1 MTEQQNG
8 FQDLNPRR
16 LGRMN
21 FIGLLTLIRKETNRF
36 TSVYIQT
43 ILAPMITTLLFYT
56 IFAVTFGG
64 EDRMVGDIP
73 YMTFLIPGLV
83 MMSMLQNAFAN
94 TSSSLMIS
102 KMQGNIVDILMP
114 PLSPFEILLG
124 YVAAGVVRGM
134 IVGVASL
141 AVVLMFQA
149 EMPYS
154 PSFMIFYSIAGTLL
168 MSTLGVAA
176 GLWSERFEQ
185 LAAITNFIVV
195 PLSFLSGTFYSLHS
209 LPPTWQAIAQMNPFF
224 HMIDG
229 FRYGM
234 TGHYEGNLWVGMG
247 MLVLYSFALLIFAYA
262 MILTGYK
269 TRN

>member
-1 MTEQQNG
+1 MTELQNT

-16 LGRMN
+16 LGMMN
-21 FIGLLTLIRKETNRF
+21 FIGLVTLVRKEVGRF

-56 IFAVTFGG
+56 VFAVAFGG
-64 EDRMVGDIP
+64 DARMIGNVP

-83 MMSMLQNAFAN
+83 MMSMIQNAFAN

-102 KMQGNIVDILMP
+102 KVQGNIVDILMP

-134 IVGVASL
+134 IVGLACL
-141 AVVLMFQA
+141 AVVLIFQPV
-149 EMPYS
+149 MPH
-154 PSFMIFYSIAGTLL
+154 SFSFIFFYALAGTLF

-176 GLWSERFEQ
+176 GLWSEKFEQ

-195 PLSFLSGTFYSLHS
+195 PLTFLSGTFYSLHS
-209 LPPTWQAIAQMNPFF
+209 LPPLWQAIAQMNPFF

-229 FRYGM
+229 FRYGI
-234 TGHYEGNLWVGMG
+234 TGHYEGNLLVGLG
-247 MLVLYSFALLIFAYA
+247 MLIMYNFGILIFAYA

>member
-1 MTEQQNG
+1 MTEQENS

-21 FIGLLTLIRKETNRF
+21 FIGLLTLVRKEVGRF
-36 TSVYIQT
+36 TNVYIQT
-43 ILAPMITTLLFYT
+43 ILAPMIMTLLFYT
-56 IFAVTFGG
+56 VFAVAFGG
-64 EDRMVGDIP
+64 EARMVGDIP
-73 YMTFLIPGLV
+73 YMTFLVPGLV
-83 MMSMLQNAFAN
+83 MMSMAQNAFAN

-102 KMQGNIVDILMP
+102 KVQGNIVDILMP

-134 IVGVASL
+134 IVGAACL
-141 AVVLMFQA
+141 AVMMVFRPI
-149 EMPYS
+149 MPD
-154 PSFMIFYSIAGTLL
+154 SFSFIFFYALLGTLL
-168 MSTLGVAA
+168 MSTMGVAA
-176 GLWSERFEQ
+176 GLWSEKFEQ
-185 LAAITNFIVV
+185 LAAITNFIIV

-209 LPPTWQAIAQMNPFF
+209 LPPTWQAVAQMNPFF

-229 FRYGM
+229 FRYGI
-234 TGHYEGNLWVGMG
+234 TGHFEGNLWMGLG
-247 MLVLYSFALLIFAYA
+247 MLIMYNFGLLIFAYA